1 MGTGPQSG
9 SHTLGP
15 GIIHTA
21 YSWTVPWPYWSQTP
35 EIWRVMRTQVPNW
48 PGLPV
53 WCLAGGITFLGFGLL
68 TARTRGMHQAE
79 GLRALSQFAHSLY
92 PERLLEASHHTTWS
106 QIAVF
111 KKEKAEKRM
120 SPVFFPLFTGEYKMV
135 FRRLCFCKRELTWVC
150 DSCSRYLS
158 LEPRPLDVVVFIMC
172 FTMGTNS
179 NAPGIWN
186 VCGEIRDSALNNL

>member
-1 MGTGPQSG
+1 MGAGPQSG

-21 YSWTVPWPYWSQTP
+21 YSWSVPWPYWSQRP

-53 WCLAGGITFLGFGLL
+53 WCLAGSITFLGFGLL
-68 TARTRGMHQAE
+68 TARTRGMDQAE
-79 GLRALSQFAHSLY
+79 DLRALSQFAHSLY
-92 PERLLEASHHTTWS
+92 PERLLEASHHTTWP

-120 SPVFFPLFTGEYKMV
+120 SPFFFPF
-135 FRRLCFCKRELTWVC
+135 
-150 DSCSRYLS
+150 S
-158 LEPRPLDVVVFIMC
+158 LVSTRWSSGGFASAK
-172 FTMGTNS
+172 GNS
-179 NAPGIWN
+179 PGCVTAVPYIW
-186 VCGEIRDSALNNL
+186 A